1 MVAALLGPKW
11 LSAVPVLRLLCAYA
25 AMRAID
31 VLFPPVLFARRRHC
45 LTLLLT
51 VPAAAL
57 LGSLWDG
64 AKGVVIF
71 STPVYCAVMTIMA
84 KEALAELKG
93 GFFELW
99 LELWPIFAACAA
111 MAAVVF
117 LVRDFVA
124 VGRLGSPLVAR
135 YAASD
140 REPCNQ

>member
-1 MVAALLGPKW
+1 L
-11 LSAVPVLRLLCAYA
+11 YN
-25 AMRAID
+25 
-31 VLFPPVLFARRRHC
+31 
-45 LTLLLT
+45 LTLLIV

-84 KEALAELKG
+84 KEALAELKA
-93 GFFELW
+93 GFSELW

-117 LVRDFVA
+117 LVRNFVA
-124 VGRLGSPLVAR
+124 VGRLEPPLVALVLLSAIGATTYCATLLTIGSPVISEGAQVVGWIVR
-135 YAASD
+135 RSADS
-140 REPCNQ
+140 